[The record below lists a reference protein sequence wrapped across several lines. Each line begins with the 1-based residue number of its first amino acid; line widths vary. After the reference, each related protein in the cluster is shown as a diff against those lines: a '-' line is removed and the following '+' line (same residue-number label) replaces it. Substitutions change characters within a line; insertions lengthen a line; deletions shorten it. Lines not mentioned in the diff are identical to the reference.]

1 MEVLLTALQLTDLVV
16 NSCKNCYFYE
26 LSQCFNLEV
35 ALQTNGITE
44 SDVKEAIKKLIEN
57 APKQIDGKKTQMMKI
72 IGWIRPMLTEIWK
85 CIVRIIFYSSWSSWT
100 HFKLDSSAQIFKV
113 LAFEVILLL
122 FPVWSYLWSW

>member
-72 IGWIRPMLTEIWK
+72 IG
-85 CIVRIIFYSSWSSWT
+85 
-100 HFKLDSSAQIFKV
+100 
-113 LAFEVILLL
+113 
-122 FPVWSYLWSW
+122 